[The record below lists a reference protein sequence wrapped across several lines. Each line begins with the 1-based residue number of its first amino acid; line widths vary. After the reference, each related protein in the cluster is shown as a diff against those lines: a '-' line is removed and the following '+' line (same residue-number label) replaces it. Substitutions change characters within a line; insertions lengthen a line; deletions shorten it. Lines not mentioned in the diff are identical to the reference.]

1 MKIPYLELKKVTAL
15 HEAEIQKAV
24 AEVVGSGWYLQGH
37 ALHQFEQHYASYIGT
52 RFCVGVA
59 NGLDAL
65 TLTLRAY
72 KEMGCLNE
80 GDEILVPANTFIA
93 TVLAITENQLTPVF
107 VDVDAETLDLNIEAL
122 ESSITSKTKAL
133 MLVHLYG
140 RCTYNEVIKTLCE
153 THNLLLIEDN
163 AQAHGCIYLSTV
175 NCQPSTV
182 KTGSLGHV
190 ACHSFYPGKNLGALG
205 DGGAVTTDDEVL
217 AQMIRSLANYGFSE
231 KYVATCKGRNS
242 RLDEVQAAVLD
253 VKLKYLDE
261 ENQRR
266 MNIARTYYHYIKNEN
281 VRLPKQMDNG
291 NNVYHIFPVF
301 TSNRDQLKQHLQER
315 GIGTLI
321 HYPIPPHLQAC
332 YKDYN
337 HLSLPVT
344 EQLAQEELS
353 LPLNPTMTDDEIR
366 YVVEAV
372 NIFAPTLHN

>member
-15 HEAEIQKAV
+15 HGAEIQQAV

-37 ALHQFEQHYASYIGT
+37 ALQQFEQHYSSYIGT

-72 KEMGCLNE
+72 KEMGHLNE
-80 GDEILVPANTFIA
+80 GDEVLVPANTFIA
-93 TVLAITENQLTPVF
+93 TVLAITENKLTPIF
-107 VDVDAETLDLNIEAL
+107 VDVDAETLDLNIDAL
-122 ESSITSKTKAL
+122 ESSITSRTKAL

-140 RCTYNEVIKTLCE
+140 RCTYNERIKTLCE
-153 THNLLLIEDN
+153 KNGLLLIEDN
-163 AQAHGCIYLSTV
+163 AQAHGCTYEGR
-175 NCQPSTV
+175 

-205 DGGAVTTDDEVL
+205 DGGAVTTDDEAL
-217 AQMIRSLANYGFSE
+217 AQMIRSIANYGFSE
-231 KYVATCKGRNS
+231 KYIATCKGRNS

-266 MNIARTYYHYIKNEN
+266 MNLARTYYQSIKNVN
-281 VRLPKQMDNG
+281 VRLPKLLDNG
-291 NNVYHIFPVF
+291 DNVYHIFPVF
-301 TSNRDQLKQHLQER
+301 TSNRDKLKQHLQER

-332 YKDYN
+332 YKEYN

-344 EQLAQEELS
+344 ERLAREELS
-353 LPLNPTMTDDEIR
+353 LPLNPTMTNEEIR

-372 NIFAPTLHN
+372 NAFAPTPHI

>member
-15 HEAEIQKAV
+15 HGAEIQQAV

-37 ALHQFEQHYASYIGT
+37 ALQQFEQHYASYIGT

-72 KEMGCLNE
+72 KEMGHLNE
-80 GDEILVPANTFIA
+80 GDEVLVPANTFIA
-93 TVLAITENQLTPVF
+93 TVLAITENKLTPIF
-107 VDVDAETLDLNIEAL
+107 VDVDAETLDLNIDAL
-122 ESSITSKTKAL
+122 ESSITPKTKVL

-140 RCTYNEVIKTLCE
+140 RCTYNERIKTLCE
-153 THNLLLIEDN
+153 KNGLLLIEDN
-163 AQAHGCIYLSTV
+163 AQAHGCTYEGR
-175 NCQPSTV
+175 

-205 DGGAVTTDDEVL
+205 DGGAVTTDDETL
-217 AQMIRSLANYGFSE
+217 AQMIRSIANYGFSE

-266 MNIARTYYHYIKNEN
+266 MNLARTYYQSIKNEN
-281 VRLPKQMDNG
+281 VRLPKQLNDG
-291 NNVYHIFPVF
+291 DNVYHIFPVF
-301 TSNRDQLKQHLQER
+301 TSNRDKLKQHLQER

-332 YKDYN
+332 YKEYN

-344 EQLAQEELS
+344 ERLAREELS
-353 LPLNPTMTDDEIR
+353 LPLNPTMTNEEIR

-372 NIFAPTLHN
+372 NAFAPTPHI